1 MGLVDGFGVQAFFVV
16 PLTSSQQWLQL
27 SVVDHSGWHDPGI
40 KLFRTQVAAG
50 HGSVAQAAAVVVCTL
65 CNFSRLVIAN
75 VWVKQSRE
83 TNVEFGAVAIK
94 QIPDLSQKL
103 VLGPGL
109 E

>member
-1 MGLVDGFGVQAFFVV
+1 MNNAFLLLCKIFFIFLIFHGKIAFSAQIHYFVLKEDAVGALSIESHQIIDANEKLEGLSLNKPQA
-16 PLTSSQQWLQL
+16 
-27 SVVDHSGWHDPGI
+27 
-40 KLFRTQVAAG
+40 
-50 HGSVAQAAAVVVCTL
+50 
-65 CNFSRLVIAN
+65 SRLKSY
-75 VWVKQSRE
+75 KQSRE

>member
-1 MGLVDGFGVQAFFVV
+1 MAF
-16 PLTSSQQWLQL
+16 
-27 SVVDHSGWHDPGI
+27 
-40 KLFRTQVAAG
+40 
-50 HGSVAQAAAVVVCTL
+50 
-65 CNFSRLVIAN
+65 
-75 VWVKQSRE
+75 KQSRE

>member
-1 MGLVDGFGVQAFFVV
+1 MSDAE
-16 PLTSSQQWLQL
+16 W
-27 SVVDHSGWHDPGI
+27 
-40 KLFRTQVAAG
+40 
-50 HGSVAQAAAVVVCTL
+50 SVADAAVKG
-65 CNFSRLVIAN
+65 
-75 VWVKQSRE
+75 VKQSRE

>member
-1 MGLVDGFGVQAFFVV
+1 M
-16 PLTSSQQWLQL
+16 
-27 SVVDHSGWHDPGI
+27 
-40 KLFRTQVAAG
+40 KKY
-50 HGSVAQAAAVVVCTL
+50 
-65 CNFSRLVIAN
+65 NFSAGPSILPQQTMEETAKAILDFN
-75 VWVKQSRE
+75 GSSFFICTFKSCSHKQSRE